1 MLCQLR
7 WNSATMHTSVGIFFH
22 ENRGHSHFYFGSF
35 PLLSIPIPNLEFNFH
50 SRGIPTVFPFPSGI
64 PFPWSSLPCNVNVS
78 AIATVIPT
86 GNYNYESA
94 SIASYTCGLLH
105 ASHVPWSLCVGHTG
119 EPCRTAKPI
128 EMLFWMQTRASPRNR
143 VLDGVHIGTTW
154 RIRLIDP

>member
-64 PFPWSSLPCNVNVS
+64 PFPWSSLCHSDNNSIETTSMRSVAKVVLLLVFFVKYKFVRCFHV
-78 AIATVIPT
+78 IALICSKQQLHNT
-86 GNYNYESA
+86 NKYE
-94 SIASYTCGLLH
+94 
-105 ASHVPWSLCVGHTG
+105 P
-119 EPCRTAKPI
+119 
-128 EMLFWMQTRASPRNR
+128 Q
-143 VLDGVHIGTTW
+143 
-154 RIRLIDP
+154 